1 MSYLTTELLTSL
13 LRGGTAANEFL
24 RSKIEE
30 GVNAVLKAEL
40 AGFLGYEKHSSA
52 GWHTGNSRNGSYQ
65 RTIVTS
71 YGKITVDVPR
81 DRNGEF
87 QSPLLPTRK
96 QRVDSLETTIIQL
109 YQRGVTT
116 RQIAELIEQM
126 YGHCYTPATISTIAA
141 NVSDQ
146 VEQFHKRPV
155 AKRYAVIFCD
165 AMYVNLRRDSEAKES
180 IHVLLGITPE
190 GHKEIL
196 DYAILPSESALNY
209 ADMLKSLKT
218 RGLEQVLLFVSDGL
232 VGLFSMNSR
241 NTWTEKQAFSLD
253 SHYSLV
259 PSTGHRLLAGTPTT
273 IVYAISAFVA
283 SVLRILGVRDG
294 LAPLVA
300 RLRARDLEREMR
312 EPTMLLGTVPVL
324 DARGNLDN
332 VAGREAL
339 RRLALFLIP
348 ARAVNTDEHLPAA
361 LLRVMDVPEIA
372 AARLERNVADDER
385 LVRLRQNVQIRLPR
399 EILGI
404 GIIRLAESEETAT
417 ALRIRCLRV
426 DFLRHRECAQAF
438 GQPA

>member
-13 LRGGTAANEFL
+13 LQGGAAANEFL

-52 GWHTGNSRNGSYQ
+52 GWNTGNSRNGSYQ

-126 YGHCYTPATISTIAA
+126 YGHCYTPATISKIAA
-141 NVSDQ
+141 DVSDQ

-165 AMYVNLRRDSEAKES
+165 AMYVNLRRDSVAKES

-190 GHKEIL
+190 GYKEIL

-209 ADMLKSLKT
+209 ADMLKSMKM

-232 VGLFSMNSR
+232 VGLPDAVQNEFPRAKHQSCWVHLMRAVSR
-241 NTWTEKQAFSLD
+241 
-253 SHYSLV
+253 LV
-259 PSTGHRLLAGTPTT
+259 RPSDRK
-273 IVYAISAFVA
+273 I
-283 SVLRILGVRDG
+283 
-294 LAPLVA
+294 
-300 RLRARDLEREMR
+300 
-312 EPTMLLGTVPVL
+312 VL
-324 DARGNLDN
+324 DALKRVYRQEN
-332 VAGREAL
+332 
-339 RRLALFLIP
+339 
-348 ARAVNTDEHLPAA
+348 AA
-361 LLRVMDVPEIA
+361 LAKQELSAFLDSYGTKYKRLHKLFQNESSLFSFYEFPKSIQQTIYTSNLIENNNKGFRHKAKLKEQFPNEDS
-372 AARLERNVADDER
+372 LERFACTVYCDYNRRFSGKA
-385 LVRLRQNVQIRLPR
+385 
-399 EILGI
+399 
-404 GIIRLAESEETAT
+404 
-417 ALRIRCLRV
+417 
-426 DFLRHRECAQAF
+426 HRGFQEAYPELLEMF
-438 GQPA
+438 TD

>member
-1 MSYLTTELLTSL
+1 MTKPNTKKD
-13 LRGGTAANEFL
+13 EFL

-109 YQRGVTT
+109 YQRGITT

-126 YGHCYTPATISTIAA
+126 YGHCYTPATITTIAA

-165 AMYVNLRRDSEAKES
+165 AMYV
-180 IHVLLGITPE
+180 TPE

-209 ADMLKSLKT
+209 ADMLKSLKM

-232 VGLFSMNSR
+232 VGLPDAVQNEF
-241 NTWTEKQAFSLD
+241 
-253 SHYSLV
+253 
-259 PSTGHRLLAGTPTT
+259 P
-273 IVYAISAFVA
+273 
-283 SVLRILGVRDG
+283 
-294 LAPLVA
+294 
-300 RLRARDLEREMR
+300 RAKHQSCWVHLM
-312 EPTMLLGTVPVL
+312 
-324 DARGNLDN
+324 
-332 VAGREAL
+332 
-339 RRLALFLIP
+339 
-348 ARAVNTDEHLPAA
+348 RAVS
-361 LLRVMDVPEIA
+361 
-372 AARLERNVADDER
+372 R
-385 LVRLRQNVQIRLPR
+385 LVRPSDRKIVLDTLKRVYRQENAALAKQELSAFLGSYGTKYKRLHK
-399 EILGI
+399 LFQN
-404 GIIRLAESEETAT
+404 ESSLFSFYEFPKSIQQTIYTSNLIENNNKG
-417 ALRIRCLRV
+417 
-426 DFLRHRECAQAF
+426 FRHKAKLH
-438 GQPA
+438 GLL